1 MKFKITWPIGIVMAI
16 LLFMGYILSFVY
28 KAMVSPEYDHHLVTE
43 NYYQKELK
51 YQSEIDKQK
60 RALKLTE
67 DIAISKNEKGLLII
81 FPKQFQSEKITGTI
95 EFLRLSDEKADLIL
109 PIIIKNHQLLVEDK
123 KLIKGKYRLI
133 IDWEAEGK
141 TYMFKEEITY

>member
-43 NYYQKELK
+43 DYYQKELK
-51 YQSEIDKQK
+51 YQGEIDKQK